1 MTDVNEAPAPDAPG
15 ITLGDM
21 ATMVQIID
29 LCSKRGAF
37 EGQEL
42 SVGGA
47 LRTNLVN
54 FVEANKPAEEAAP
67 SGQVPAAEEDSKEES
82 KLVSGAAAPLNFE
95 KDIL

>member
-42 SVGGA
+42 SVVGA

-54 FVEANKPAEEAAP
+54 FVEANKPAEEATP
-67 SGQVPAAEEDSKEES
+67 VGEVPAAEEVAEEDSKEES
-82 KLVSGAAAPLNFE
+82 K
-95 KDIL
+95 

>member
-1 MTDVNEAPAPDAPG
+1 MRKTCTRAFIPQPGSAPAPDAPG

-37 EGQEL
+37 EGPEL
-42 SVGGA
+42 STVGA

-54 FVEANKPAEEAAP
+54 FVEANKPADGPAP
-67 SGQVPAAEEDSKEES
+67 SGEVPAAEEVAEEDSKEES
-82 KLVSGAAAPLNFE
+82 K
-95 KDIL
+95 

>member
-42 SVGGA
+42 SC
-47 LRTNLVN
+47 LLYTS
-54 FVEANKPAEEAAP
+54 P
-67 SGQVPAAEEDSKEES
+67 SPRDRG
-82 KLVSGAAAPLNFE
+82 
-95 KDIL
+95 

>member
-42 SVGGA
+42 SVVGA

-54 FVEANKPAEEAAP
+54 FVEANKPAEEAP
-67 SGQVPAAEEDSKEES
+67 VGEVPAAEEVAEEDSKEES
-82 KLVSGAAAPLNFE
+82 K
-95 KDIL
+95 